1 MTKIDITSSLA
12 EKGIESV
19 QIFLE
24 KLLGPAVSEVGLLLA
39 DKVRVYRLTNQI
51 KIFSK
56 VKDKVEKNNLTLK
69 QVSLRTLVP
78 LLEYS
83 SLENDEKIQEKWI
96 NLTVNFIDAKEK
108 YESSIYPYLLSQL
121 SSIEIQV
128 LDRMYSDFKVNCYS
142 KLKINGAIKS
152 NLIRLGLVETVVN
165 RRILKRLSIINQGS
179 ANMVVLTDLG
189 KEFIECCSSK
199 FE

>member
-179 ANMVVLTDLG
+179 ENMVVLTDLG

>member
-1 MTKIDITSSLA
+1 MTKIDITSTLA

-19 QIFLE
+19 QSFLE

-56 VKDKVEKNNLTLK
+56 VKEKVEKNNLTLK
-69 QVSLRTLVP
+69 QVSLRALVP

-83 SLENDEKIQEKWI
+83 SLDDDETMQEKWI
-96 NLTVNFIDAKEK
+96 NLTVNFIDANEK
-108 YESSIYPYLLSQL
+108 YESSIYPYLLNQL
-121 SSIEIQV
+121 SSIEIQT
-128 LDRMYSDFKVNCYS
+128 LDKMYSDFLINCYS
-142 KLKINGAIKS
+142 TLKINGSIKS
-152 NLIRLGLVETVVN
+152 NLIRLGLVEAVIN
-165 RRILKRLSIINQGS
+165 RRILKRLSIINLGS
-179 ANMVVLTDLG
+179 ENRVVLTDLG

-199 FE
+199 FN